1 MDEPTAALDEWE
13 TQRLLSTV
21 RSLRDSGVSIMY
33 VSHRLHEVKQIA
45 DVVTVMRD
53 GSVVAEGPAGEFTED
68 QLVRH
73 MVGRPISM
81 LARTTTRTRGRLALR
96 VRSFTRTGQFSDVD
110 LALHAGEVLG
120 MAGLIGSGR
129 SEFAQAVIGFA
140 KPTRGSL
147 EVEGKEFRVHGV
159 GHSLRAGMGY
169 VPEERVSQGLFMP
182 LTVRT
187 NITLPVIDR
196 LTRGRLI
203 FQRAEERFSTRA
215 LQSLNLRGKQTDA
228 VSALSGGN
236 QQKVLLARWIG
247 LAPRVL
253 LLDEPTRGIDV
264 GARAEIYQI
273 IDRLTADGVAILLIS
288 SDIQELVLL
297 SDRVVVMRNGRLVAE
312 CSGDDLTEVNIGSA
326 ALGASDHSTTGERA

>member
-1 MDEPTAALDEWE
+1 
-13 TQRLLSTV
+13 
-21 RSLRDSGVSIMY
+21 
-33 VSHRLHEVKQIA
+33 
-45 DVVTVMRD
+45 
-53 GSVVAEGPAGEFTED
+53 
-68 QLVRH
+68 
-73 MVGRPISM
+73 
-81 LARTTTRTRGRLALR
+81 
-96 VRSFTRTGQFSDVD
+96 
-110 LALHAGEVLG
+110 LHAGEVVG

-129 SEFAQAVIGFA
+129 SELAQTLIGFA
-140 KPTRGSL
+140 KPTSGTL
-147 EVEGKEFRVHGV
+147 EVGGRGLRPRGV
-159 GHSLRAGMGY
+159 RQSLSSGVGY

-182 LTVRT
+182 LTVRA

-196 LTRGRLI
+196 LTRGGLI
-203 FQRAEERFSTRA
+203 FGRAEERFSTKA

-273 IDRLTADGVAILLIS
+273 IDRLTAEGVAILLIS

-297 SDRVVVMRNGRLVAE
+297 SDRVVVMRTGRLVAE
-312 CSGDDLTEVNIGSA
+312 FEGEELTEVNIGAA
-326 ALGASDHSTTGERA
+326 ALGAHDESPTAEAS

>member
-1 MDEPTAALDEWE
+1 
-13 TQRLLSTV
+13 LLSTV
-21 RSLRDSGVSIMY
+21 RSLRESGVSVMY

-45 DVVTVMRD
+45 DLVTVMRD
-53 GSVVAEGPAGEFTED
+53 GSVVAQGRADEFTED

-81 LARTTTRTRGRLALR
+81 LARTARRARGELALR
-96 VRSFTRTGQFSDVD
+96 ATSFSRAGQFSDVH
-110 LALHAGEVLG
+110 LELHAGEVVG

-129 SEFAQAVIGFA
+129 SELAQTLIGFA
-140 KPTRGSL
+140 KPTSGTL
-147 EVEGKEFRVHGV
+147 EVGGRGLRPRGV
-159 GHSLRAGMGY
+159 RQSLSSGVGY

-182 LTVRT
+182 LTVRA

-196 LTRGRLI
+196 LTRGGLI
-203 FQRAEERFSTRA
+203 FGRAEERFSTKA

-273 IDRLTADGVAILLIS
+273 IDRLTAEGVAILLIS

-297 SDRVVVMRNGRLVAE
+297 SDRVVVMRTGRLVAE
-312 CSGDDLTEVNIGSA
+312 FEGEELTEVNIGAA
-326 ALGASDHSTTGERA
+326 ALGAHDESLTARAS